1 MSFNCQLWNV
11 YPEKSADDRRLVLV
25 FDKTHDRLDREI
37 RKQFGVGVK
46 VKVSIEG
53 VE

>member
-1 MSFNCQLWNV
+1 MSFNCRLWNV

-37 RKQFGVGVK
+37 RKQFGIGVK
-46 VKVSIEG
+46 VKVSIEE
-53 VE
+53 VK